1 MLQNWAQGPF
11 AGQTVNPSILASV
24 PQAIQLLQ
32 TVPQQLQQL
41 QQIEYIRL
49 QQLQQIQQLVQY
61 VAYQLQ
67 VQAQHQS
74 PQPQLSLGA
83 FGPQALGQPFGS
95 IGAGLASVFQPSPH
109 VM

>member
-1 MLQNWAQGPF
+1 MLQNWALAPF
-11 AGQTVNPSILASV
+11 GGQTVNPILSYA

-32 TVPQQLQQL
+32 AVPQQLQQL

-49 QQLQQIQQLVQY
+49 QQLQQIQQLVQA

-67 VQAQHQS
+67 VLAQHQS
-74 PQPQLSLGA
+74 PQQSLGA
-83 FGPQALGQPFGS
+83 FGQPFGS
-95 IGAGLASVFQPSPH
+95 IGAGIQSAFQPSPH

>member
-1 MLQNWAQGPF
+1 MLQNWALGSYG
-11 AGQTVNPSILASV
+11 GQTVNPFTLSSA

-32 TVPQQLQQL
+32 AVPQQLQQL

-61 VAYQLQ
+61 AAYQLQ
-67 VQAQHQS
+67 VLAQHQALQPTLGTQAFGS
-74 PQPQLSLGA
+74 PQA
-83 FGPQALGQPFGS
+83 FGA
-95 IGAGLASVFQPSPH
+95 FQPSPH